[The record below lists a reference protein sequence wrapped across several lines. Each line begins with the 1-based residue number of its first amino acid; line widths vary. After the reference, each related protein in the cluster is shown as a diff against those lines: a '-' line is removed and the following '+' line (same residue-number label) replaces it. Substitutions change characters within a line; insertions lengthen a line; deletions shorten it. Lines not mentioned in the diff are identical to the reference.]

1 MKSIVEQV
9 QDEIRFCKS
18 TYNSCIKTKDCF
30 DISTGKNLF
39 VIKSDY
45 LNDCSSIYHYN
56 IHNRVKDVIKN
67 YGYKNIT
74 AYQLKEIN
82 TTILEAIYKGI

>member
-18 TYNSCIKTKDCF
+18 TYNSCIRIKDCF

-45 LNDCSSIYHYN
+45 LNDCSVY
-56 IHNRVKDVIKN
+56 
-67 YGYKNIT
+67 IT
-74 AYQLKEIN
+74 IFKIELN
-82 TTILEAIYKGI
+82 ML